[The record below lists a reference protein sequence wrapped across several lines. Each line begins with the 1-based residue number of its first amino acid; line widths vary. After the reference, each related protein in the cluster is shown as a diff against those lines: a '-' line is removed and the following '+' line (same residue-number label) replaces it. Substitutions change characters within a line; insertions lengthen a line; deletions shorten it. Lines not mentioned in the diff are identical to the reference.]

1 MGGMAV
7 MEQVAGASILNL
19 GTYPVIKECKITRRR
34 EQIFRIL
41 AGSHGRHLSAYDIYG
56 ELKKEDH
63 LAGMATV
70 YRTLELFTKAG
81 LVRAIDMGDG
91 CKRYELSFG
100 REGNCGRH
108 LHLVCIKCG
117 NVIEMEID
125 MSKMLKPQL
134 DEAGF
139 EVDDIAL
146 MITGYCKKCR
156 TDTS

>member
-1 MGGMAV
+1 MVVVEG
-7 MEQVAGASILNL
+7 VAGASINV
-19 GTYPVIKECKITRRR
+19 GNYPAMKECKITRRR

-41 AGSHGRHLSAYDIYG
+41 AASRGRHLSAYDIYS

-81 LVRAIDMGDG
+81 IVRTVDMGDG
-91 CKRYELSFG
+91 CKRYELCFSG
-100 REGNCGRH
+100 GVDCGRH
-108 LHLVCIKCG
+108 SHLVCMKCG
-117 NVIEMEID
+117 SVIEMEVNI
-125 MSKMLKPQL
+125 SKIIKPQL

-139 EVDDIAL
+139 EVNDIAM

-156 TDTS
+156 NNTT